1 MFTSVLNKYLRY
13 LQIARYV
20 TLFFQC
26 IEYVRSQRIFGGG
39 VNAMMGAGFPVMAWG
54 EKCSIA
60 RVLEHGLSGAKLERL
75 KTAWEAV

>member
-1 MFTSVLNKYLRY
+1 LKKCLRY
-13 LQIARYV
+13 LQIARYL

-54 EKCSIA
+54 END
-60 RVLEHGLSGAKLERL
+60 VLQEYWSMGCQEQNWSG
-75 KTAWEAV
+75 